1 MDETHTEARR
11 RPATRL
17 LKARPRSHGLAT
29 TPCRRDHLGDLT
41 ERLAHASQRVAMLR
55 EGLGRV
61 RSVGGHHSVRLERLH
76 QDLVQ
81 GYAACRLSV
90 EHAAAVGSSQAR
102 ILRGVHEHLARF
114 ERLARAWLLLAAAL
128 DARLRIHLPVVRL
141 RDLCELFTTEA
152 AMRGIE
158 LQVGD
163 TTDRPLVAPT
173 RRAAWALA
181 LRTDEAMHL
190 AGDGGRLA
198 VESTGAG
205 QVTWEAMR
213 ADGAAACL
221 HYDLRSRAA

>member
-1 MDETHTEARR
+1 MEAKHTEAHR

-17 LKARPRSHGLAT
+17 LRVRPRSHGVAT
-29 TPCRRDHLGDLT
+29 TPRRGDSLDELA
-41 ERLAHASQRVAMLR
+41 ERLSQASQLMAVLH

-61 RSVGGHHSVRLERLH
+61 LSVGGHHAVRLERLH

-90 EHAAAVGSSQAR
+90 EHAATVVFSRAR

-114 ERLARAWLLLAAAL
+114 ERLARAWLLLAAPL
-128 DARLRIHLPVVRL
+128 DDRLRVHLPVVRL

-152 AMRGIE
+152 AMRGVE

-163 TTDRPLVAPT
+163 TTDRPLIAPT

-181 LRTDEAMHL
+181 QRTDEAMHL
-190 AGDGGRLA
+190 AGVGGRLA
-198 VESTGAG
+198 VESTGSG

-213 ADGAAACL
+213 ADGAAARL
-221 HYDLRSRAA
+221 HYDL